1 MNRTLITYC
10 GLVGVITAHAIL
22 ALALHLDPE
31 PTPTDAST
39 DASVG
44 RCIQG
49 HRVLWH
55 ETRAEAAEAC
65 LADLDRVGERQFSR
79 VWHSFETEGGLW

>member
-1 MNRTLITYC
+1 MNTTAFTCVSLL
-10 GLVGVITAHAIL
+10 GALSAQGVVIA
-22 ALALHLDPE
+22 ALATRADPA
-31 PTPTDAST
+31 PTPST